1 MTRLIAALLRHGA
14 YDRPLG
20 VPSAHLPYPLT
31 PTGQGEAGEAA
42 YRLIAERTR
51 QGWRFDPVIDCS
63 SLLRAWQTAQILA
76 DTLSPA
82 LNAAF
87 SIESFDALAER
98 CLGSAANLTR
108 DEIVEVLRADPRFD
122 APPTDWSADSDYCLP
137 LPGAE
142 SLIEA
147 GQRTARHITSRLEA
161 IDATPDETVV
171 RVFVGHDGAFR
182 HAAAVLGALEL
193 EDAPRMSMHHAVP
206 VYLEYDKDGPWRL
219 VAGTWKERTPEEARP
234 D

>member
-1 MTRLIAALLRHGA
+1 MTRLIAALVRHGA
-14 YDRPLG
+14 YDRPPG

-82 LNAAF
+82 LNATF
-87 SIESFDALAER
+87 DVESFDALAER

-108 DEIVEVLRADPRFD
+108 AQIVEVLRTDPRF
-122 APPTDWSADSDYCLP
+122 PPPPADWSADSDYRLP

-147 GQRTARHITSRLEA
+147 GRRAARHITARLEA
-161 IDATPDETVV
+161 IDAAPDETVV

-193 EDAPRMSMHHAVP
+193 EEAPRVSMHHAVP
-206 VYLEYDKDGPWRL
+206 IYMEYDKDGPWRR
-219 VAGTWKERTPEEARP
+219 VAGSWKERTPEQEKL